1 MSDAENDRRARG
13 EAMFNEV
20 YGGIVP
26 LQPRD
31 QRGAFLNNTV
41 DHLFGEIWTRDGLS
55 IRDRRLMILGVA
67 MALGESGIVEIQ
79 LKAALAKGE
88 LTPEQIEEILPF
100 IVNYIGYPRAS
111 SLGAILQRVLA
122 DNRQK

>member
-1 MSDAENDRRARG
+1 MSDAEIDRRARG

-26 LQPRD
+26 LQPRA

-41 DHLFGEIWTRDGLS
+41 DHLFGEIWTRDALS